1 MAAKP
6 KTAKTETTEVTDTA
20 TETIKATTEQV
31 KGKIDQ
37 ALKAFEDA
45 GSSSKETYEAFV
57 SSFNITVK
65 GLEGVTAETA
75 AYTKKAVED
84 LVAVS
89 KTVVGAKSL
98 REVVDIQNDYT
109 KAAFDN
115 FLAFTNKI
123 GEMTVQFTQEA
134 VEPVSRQLG
143 TVFKKFA
150 QPVA

>member
-1 MAAKP
+1 MATKTKAAKP
-6 KTAKTETTEVTDTA
+6 ETTAVTDTA

-45 GSSSKETYEAFV
+45 GSVSKDTYEAFV
-57 SSFNITVK
+57 SSFNITAK
-65 GLEGVTAETA
+65 GLEGVTAESTA
-75 AYTKKAVED
+75 FAKKSLED

-89 KTVVGAKSL
+89 KAVVGAKSL
-98 REVVDIQNDYT
+98 REVVDLQNDYT
-109 KAAFDN
+109 KAAFDA
-115 FLAFTNKI
+115 FLAYTNKI

-134 VEPVSRQLG
+134 VEPVSAQLG